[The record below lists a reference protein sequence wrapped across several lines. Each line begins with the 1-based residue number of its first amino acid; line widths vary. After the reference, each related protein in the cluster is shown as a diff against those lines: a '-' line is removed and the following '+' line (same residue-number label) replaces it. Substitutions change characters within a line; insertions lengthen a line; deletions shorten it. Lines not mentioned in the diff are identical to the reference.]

1 MILPIKS
8 GYFKTFKVRDK
19 DKKNKLRCFLLENE
33 KPLEMYKTTETKIEN
48 LKHFELNAL
57 PVYDDRCVNTKIRTY
72 SDKFYCI
79 FRGLCVPKDGVE
91 CESFTLIS
99 IDSLLV

>member
-1 MILPIKS
+1 
-8 GYFKTFKVRDK
+8 
-19 DKKNKLRCFLLENE
+19 
-33 KPLEMYKTTETKIEN
+33 MYKTTETKIEN

-99 IDSLLV
+99 IDSLLVQENNYDLQVYLDKCPYKVVENQIHRLS